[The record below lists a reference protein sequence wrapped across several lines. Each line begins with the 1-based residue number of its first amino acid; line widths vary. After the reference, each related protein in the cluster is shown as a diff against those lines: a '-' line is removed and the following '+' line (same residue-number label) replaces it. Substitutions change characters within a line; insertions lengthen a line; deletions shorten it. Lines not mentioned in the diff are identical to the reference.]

1 MRRMKIYRIYT
12 DGEFTGRYYAAD
24 DAAEAIQCYIDECIA
39 EYRADQGEDP
49 DSDMIHQLGEITAV

>member
-24 DAAEAIQCYIDECIA
+24 DAAEVD
-39 EYRADQGEDP
+39 
-49 DSDMIHQLGEITAV
+49 